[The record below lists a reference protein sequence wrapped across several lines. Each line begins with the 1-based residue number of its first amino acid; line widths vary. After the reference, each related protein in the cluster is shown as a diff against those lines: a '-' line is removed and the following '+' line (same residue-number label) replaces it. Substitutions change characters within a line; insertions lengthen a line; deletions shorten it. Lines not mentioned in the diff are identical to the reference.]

1 MCYNKINLKNNQMDE
16 QKNNS
21 APKLD
26 QDRIGVWIG
35 VTILILVGVGIM
47 IYGIYLATNP
57 GATMLIVP

>member
-1 MCYNKINLKNNQMDE
+1 MDE

-21 APKLD
+21 VSKLD

-47 IYGIYLATNP
+47 VYGIYLASNP

>member
-1 MCYNKINLKNNQMDE
+1 MDE

-21 APKLD
+21 TPKLD

-35 VTILILVGVGIM
+35 VTILILVGIGIM

-57 GATMLIVP
+57 GATMMILP